1 VTIQFEHFLC
11 RPQDH
16 EELFNLRH
24 SELRNVIER
33 AFGATKKKFK
43 MFRQPSNFSVRTQA
57 RIIMACGII
66 HNFIRIHDPDDAD
79 LDLDM
84 EMDDGGLDSA
94 LRGDID
100 PDELSAGISPNET
113 EWADA
118 RRDNIAR
125 AMWASYQAELQRRA
139 M

>member
-1 VTIQFEHFLC
+1 
-11 RPQDH
+11 
-16 EELFNLRH
+16 
-24 SELRNVIER
+24 

-57 RIIMACGII
+57 QIIMACGII

-79 LDLDM
+79 LDSDI
-84 EMDDGGLDSA
+84 EMDDDGLDGA
-94 LRGDID
+94 PCGAID